1 MSDDGDACSRR
12 DPGRRRQPPT
22 RYSTARVLRNAGF
35 TVLEAATGQDALRLA
50 AEPVDLVVL
59 DVNLPDIDGFEVC
72 RRLRASPPTAR
83 TPVIHLSATFVND
96 VDKVQGLDA
105 GADGYI
111 THPVEPP
118 VLVATVNAF
127 LRARRAEDALRES
140 EAKFKAVFDQALNGI
155 ALLSHDM
162 IFLEVNPAMCA
173 TFGRD
178 RANVVGKHISA
189 FNAGGSE
196 HRVEEIT
203 AALAATGAWRGTLPV
218 LHADGRHVE
227 LDWSVSI
234 HSGPGIRLAITTD
247 VTDRREIEAERERLL
262 ASETAARAEAER
274 ANQVKDDFLAA
285 LSHELR
291 TPLNA
296 IVGWSQLLKQRVAGG
311 DADVVAGI
319 NAIERNARVQAQLI
333 ADLLDVSRVASGKLQ
348 IERQWFDPA
357 EEIAAAIENVQPA
370 ARARDI
376 AVDVTLEGQREPL
389 LWDPARFQQVVWNLL
404 DNAVKFSPEGGRV
417 AVRLLQTESDL
428 ELVGRR
434 PGPRHLA
441 RTSCRTSSSR
451 SARST
456 PAPSA
461 GTAASGSGSRS
472 SVTSSRRT
480 TAASPRRAP
489 AISTARRSSCGCR
502 GRSGT
507 AEPAPAGAGA
517 RHAVAQPRRRPRPR
531 GRGRLRRAH
540 PDSAHARGRRRAG
553 HRHLRRRRRDR
564 VHRRGAAGHR
574 RQRHR
579 TPPPGRLR
587 PDPAHP
593 RALPRRR
600 AAGHRPHRLRPRR
613 RIAARPSTPATRR
626 ICSKPVDPRQLADR
640 RRRPGAGRAPP
651 HRPDADGPPMA
662 HIPALT
668 PIAVMRSTLR
678 SLEDAPRQGDEG
690 APDAWLEVDPAFAR
704 GLTGLRAGDA
714 VLLITLARS
723 RRSRRARD
731 ASAQRSVAA
740 ARSACSPRGRRTGRT
755 RWACTAS
762 RSAPSTARACASGR
776 SRPSTARRSST

>member
-1 MSDDGDACSRR
+1 MTTMVTRPSAVILVVDDNH
-12 DPGRRRQPPT
+12 PT
-22 RYSTARVLRNAGF
+22 RYSTARVLRNEGF
-35 TVLEAATGQDALRLA
+35 TVHEAATGQDALRLA
-50 AEPVDLVVL
+50 VDPLDLVVL

-118 VLVATVNAF
+118 VLIATVNAF

-140 EAKFKAVFDQALNGI
+140 EAKFKAVFEQALNGI

-178 RANVVGKHISA
+178 RTNVVGKHISA

-196 HRVEEIT
+196 RRVEEIT

-247 VTDRREIEAERERLL
+247 VTERREIEAERERLL

-311 DADVVAGI
+311 DPDVVSGV

-376 AVDVTLEGQREPL
+376 AVDVTLEGHREPL

-417 AVRLLQTESDL
+417 AVRLLQTEADL
-428 ELVGRR
+428 ELTVADQG
-434 PGPRHLA
+434 PGISRDFLPHVFEPFRQEHAGTKRGHGGLGLGLAIVRHLVEAHDGRITATSPGDQHGSTFVVRLPRQERHRGAPPAAPVPVTPLPSLDGVRVLVVEDDFDA
-441 RTSCRTSSSR
+441 RILIRR
-451 SARST
+451 MLEE
-456 PAPSA
+456 A
-461 GTAASGSGSRS
+461 GAQVTDASDVDAAIECIDAVRPDVVVSDIALPHQDGYDLI
-472 SVTSSRRT
+472 RRI
-480 TAASPRRAP
+480 RERYRADLLP
-489 AISTARRSSCGCR
+489 AIALTAFAREEDRSK
-502 GRSGT
+502 
-507 AEPAPAGAGA
+507 ALNAGY
-517 RHAVAQPRRRPRPR
+517 Q
-531 GRGRLRRAH
+531 AH
-540 PDSAHARGRRRAG
+540 LA
-553 HRHLRRRRRDR
+553 
-564 VHRRGAAGHR
+564 
-574 RQRHR
+574 
-579 TPPPGRLR
+579 
-587 PDPAHP
+587 
-593 RALPRRR
+593 
-600 AAGHRPHRLRPRR
+600 
-613 RIAARPSTPATRR
+613 
-626 ICSKPVDPRQLADR
+626 KPVDPRQLLTVAAGLVQGSR
-640 RRRPGAGRAPP
+640 R
-651 HRPDADGPPMA
+651 
-662 HIPALT
+662 
-668 PIAVMRSTLR
+668 
-678 SLEDAPRQGDEG
+678 
-690 APDAWLEVDPAFAR
+690 
-704 GLTGLRAGDA
+704 LTGR
-714 VLLITLARS
+714 V
-723 RRSRRARD
+723 
-731 ASAQRSVAA
+731 
-740 ARSACSPRGRRTGRT
+740 
-755 RWACTAS
+755 
-762 RSAPSTARACASGR
+762 
-776 SRPSTARRSST
+776 

>member
-1 MSDDGDACSRR
+1 MATHAPASILVVDDNA
-12 DPGRRRQPPT
+12 PT
-22 RYSTARVLRNAGF
+22 RYSTARILRAEGF
-35 TVLEAATGQDALRLA
+35 TVLEAGTGQDALRLA
-50 AEPVDLVVL
+50 AEPLDLVVL

-72 RRLRASPPTAR
+72 RRLRAAPLTAR

-140 EAKFKAVFDQALNGI
+140 EAKFKAVFEQALNGI

-178 RANVVGKHISA
+178 RANVIGKHISA
-189 FNAGGSE
+189 FNAGGTE

-247 VTDRREIEAERERLL
+247 VTERREIEAERERLL

-311 DADVVAGI
+311 DADVVSGV

-357 EEIAAAIENVQPA
+357 EEVAAAIENVQPA

-376 AVDVTLEGQREPL
+376 AVDVTLEGHREAL

-404 DNAVKFSPEGGRV
+404 DNAVKFSPDGGRV
-417 AVRLLQTESDL
+417 LVRLLQSEADL
-428 ELVGRR
+428 ELSISDQGRGISQDFLPHVFEPFR
-434 PGPRHLA
+434 QEHAGTKRGHGGLGLGLAIVRHLVEA
-441 RTSCRTSSSR
+441 HEGRIT
-451 SARST
+451 
-456 PAPSA
+456 
-461 GTAASGSGSRS
+461 
-472 SVTSSRRT
+472 VTSPGDHHGSTFVVRLPRQVRQRGPAG
-480 TAASPRRAP
+480 AASPSEPPPAAPLPSLDGVRVLVVEDDFDARVLIRRMLEDAGAEVADTSDVDAAIACIETALPALVISDIALPHQDGYDLIRRIRERYRADVLP
-489 AISTARRSSCGCR
+489 AIALTAF
-502 GRSGT
+502 
-507 AEPAPAGAGA
+507 A
-517 RHAVAQPRRRPRPR
+517 RNE
-531 GRGRLRRAH
+531 
-540 PDSAHARGRRRAG
+540 
-553 HRHLRRRRRDR
+553 DR
-564 VHRRGAAGHR
+564 
-574 RQRHR
+574 
-579 TPPPGRLR
+579 T
-587 PDPAHP
+587 
-593 RALPRRR
+593 RALD
-600 AAGHRPHRLRPRR
+600 AGYQAHL
-613 RIAARPSTPATRR
+613 
-626 ICSKPVDPRQLADR
+626 SKPVDPRQLLTVA
-640 RRRPGAGRAPP
+640 AG
-651 HRPDADGPPMA
+651 
-662 HIPALT
+662 
-668 PIAVMRSTLR
+668 VV
-678 SLEDAPRQGDEG
+678 QG
-690 APDAWLEVDPAFAR
+690 
-704 GLTGLRAGDA
+704 
-714 VLLITLARS
+714 S
-723 RRSRRARD
+723 RRL
-731 ASAQRSVAA
+731 
-740 ARSACSPRGRRTGRT
+740 TGRT
-755 RWACTAS
+755 
-762 RSAPSTARACASGR
+762 
-776 SRPSTARRSST
+776 

>member
-1 MSDDGDACSRR
+1 MRCGW
-12 DPGRRRQPPT
+12 PP
-22 RYSTARVLRNAGF
+22 SPL
-35 TVLEAATGQDALRLA
+35 
-50 AEPVDLVVL
+50 DLVVL

-118 VLVATVNAF
+118 VLIATVNAF

-140 EAKFKAVFDQALNGI
+140 EAKFKAVFEQALNGI

-311 DADVVAGI
+311 DADVVSGV

-376 AVDVTLEGQREPL
+376 AVDVTLEGHREPL

-428 ELVGRR
+428 ELTVADQGPGISPGLPAARLRAVPPGARR
-434 PGPRHLA
+434 HETRAWRPRA
-441 RTSCRTSSSR
+441 RARHRPSPRR
-451 SARST
+451 SARR
-456 PAPSA
+456 PHHRDEPRRSA
-461 GTAASGSGSRS
+461 RLDVRRAAAAAGAASRN
-472 SVTSSRRT
+472 
-480 TAASPRRAP
+480 P
-489 AISTARRSSCGCR
+489 AR
-502 GRSGT
+502 
-507 AEPAPAGAGA
+507 
-517 RHAVAQPRRRPRPR
+517 
-531 GRGRLRRAH
+531 
-540 PDSAHARGRRRAG
+540 
-553 HRHLRRRRRDR
+553 
-564 VHRRGAAGHR
+564 R
-574 RQRHR
+574 RQR
-579 TPPPGRLR
+579 P
-587 PDPAHP
+587 
-593 RALPRRR
+593 
-600 AAGHRPHRLRPRR
+600 
-613 RIAARPSTPATRR
+613 
-626 ICSKPVDPRQLADR
+626 
-640 RRRPGAGRAPP
+640 
-651 HRPDADGPPMA
+651 
-662 HIPALT
+662 
-668 PIAVMRSTLR
+668 
-678 SLEDAPRQGDEG
+678 
-690 APDAWLEVDPAFAR
+690 
-704 GLTGLRAGDA
+704 
-714 VLLITLARS
+714 S
-723 RRSRRARD
+723 RRCPAST
-731 ASAQRSVAA
+731 ASAS
-740 ARSACSPRGRRTGRT
+740 SWSRTTST
-755 RWACTAS
+755 RAS
-762 RSAPSTARACASGR
+762 
-776 SRPSTARRSST
+776 